1 MSSNPLQEQITES
14 STGSSKGGL
23 VDISEYWDR
32 HIVQTGALEKY
43 ASVQYPLYGTAT
55 EVISMSSFT
64 SGHSLHFILVDRAC
78 H

>member
-23 VDISEYWDR
+23 V
-32 HIVQTGALEKY
+32 HIVQTGALEEY

-55 EVISMSSFT
+55 KAISMSTLT
-64 SGHSLHFILVDRAC
+64 SGLSLHFTLVGGAC